1 MAYVLS
7 LTIRA
12 PLIISSLAILAAVLL
27 VFPGCTDPLAH
38 ENDELRKEIILVH
51 DEAMEK
57 IGLLYELQNRI
68 KRETGKSAGS
78 STEPEAYIDALQ
90 QADETMFAWMRQYRT
105 LAVDND
111 LAKDTRYRREQLEL
125 IREVQRL
132 MEKAIDQA
140 ETYLKKPI

>member
-7 LTIRA
+7 LTTRA
-12 PLIISSLAILAAVLL
+12 PLIISSLTILAAALL
-27 VFPGCTDPLAH
+27 IFPGCTDPLAH
-38 ENDELRKEIILVH
+38 ENDALRQEIILVH

-78 STEPEAYIDALQ
+78 SMQPEAYIDALQ
-90 QADETMFAWMRQYRT
+90 QADETMFAWMRQYHT